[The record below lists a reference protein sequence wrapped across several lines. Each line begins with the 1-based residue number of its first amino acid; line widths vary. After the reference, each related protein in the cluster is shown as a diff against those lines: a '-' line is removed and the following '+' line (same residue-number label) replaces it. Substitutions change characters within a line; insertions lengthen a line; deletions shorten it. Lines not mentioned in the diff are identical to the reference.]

1 MKEVSK
7 EYSFKPL
14 TRRQILAQLL
24 AYTEFQV
31 YSILTCKP
39 MSRIPDLFCRKIQVN
54 YDMNKLT
61 AACIIAKII
70 CLAFLLLSDMKCVI
84 WTRCKYQHQCITR
97 NWPAFHLLEMII
109 DWTPREVT
117 WLLCETLVHRPHLS
131 FLTTT
136 VKTSFPN
143 NKPHHLHGCTCQF
156 NSLSQPPNDNHQHS
170 EER

>member
-61 AACIIAKII
+61 AACIIAINYLSSFPI
-70 CLAFLLLSDMKCVI
+70 AFRHEVCHLNAMQISASVHHQELAC
-84 WTRCKYQHQCITR
+84 
-97 NWPAFHLLEMII
+97 
-109 DWTPREVT
+109 
-117 WLLCETLVHRPHLS
+117 LS
-131 FLTTT
+131 FT
-136 VKTSFPN
+136 
-143 NKPHHLHGCTCQF
+143 
-156 NSLSQPPNDNHQHS
+156 
-170 EER
+170 